1 MKLLMFTVCDI
12 VNISNV
18 SDRKCLRQKAHL
30 LFMLYCRIVCKTHSP
45 IGWQCH
51 HDDNDDYDFDEH
63 DDDDNDDCH
72 SDTVYHI

>member
-1 MKLLMFTVCDI
+1 MKLSMFTVCDI
-12 VNISNV
+12 VNIGNV
-18 SDRKCLRQKAHL
+18 CDRKCLRQKAHL